1 MGLLE
6 EEVPVDELFP
16 FPPTAPADAPG
27 AAARL
32 PYKELDGYN
41 VELLD
46 ADTDP
51 EMIENSWFFLKICIS
66 ILTINFEFYPSELFK
81 NVFYLLFNKE
91 C

>member
-6 EEVPVDELFP
+6 EEVPVEELFP

-27 AAARL
+27 EAARL

-46 ADTDP
+46 EATDP
-51 EMIENSWFFLKICIS
+51 EMIENSYFFFEDIS
-66 ILTINFEFYPSELFK
+66 KCILTINFEFCPNE
-81 NVFYLLFNKE
+81 
-91 C
+91 

>member
-6 EEVPVDELFP
+6 EEVPVEELFP

-46 ADTDP
+46 AATDP
-51 EMIENSWFFLKICIS
+51 EMIENSCF
-66 ILTINFEFYPSELFK
+66 LTINFEFYPSELFK
-81 NVFYLLFNKE
+81 NVFTI
-91 C
+91 

>member
-27 AAARL
+27 LEAARL

-41 VELLD
+41 VELFDD
-46 ADTDP
+46 ATDP
-51 EMIENSWFFLKICIS
+51 EMINNS
-66 ILTINFEFYPSELFK
+66 ILISLRSSGTDIKST
-81 NVFYLLFNKE
+81 
-91 C
+91 